1 MIVLEEYP
9 WEPVVYL
16 IATFSFCNLSRHRV
30 TVESVEATDPEVLI
44 LCPCGLD
51 LEATR
56 KEYDILMEK
65 PWFQRMAERATSI
78 VFVDGNQMFNRSG
91 PRLVECL
98 EFLVMLLHGQ
108 EEFEP
113 VGFPWERIK

>member
-1 MIVLEEYP
+1 MHA
-9 WEPVVYL
+9 PVD
-16 IATFSFCNLSRHRV
+16 RQRV

-56 KEYDILMEK
+56 KEYNLLMEK

-98 EFLVMLLHGQ
+98 EFLVMLLHRR